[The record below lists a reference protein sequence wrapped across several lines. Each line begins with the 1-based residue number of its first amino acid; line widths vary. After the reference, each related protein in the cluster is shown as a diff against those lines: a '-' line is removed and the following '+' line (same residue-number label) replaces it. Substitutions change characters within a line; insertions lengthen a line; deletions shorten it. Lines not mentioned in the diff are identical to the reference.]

1 MGNNATSILYTF
13 LKDIQAYY
21 ESKYAANEWQD
32 SLKVGIKG
40 GVPAEVAKTLKEEWL
55 GHYFYYYYCENLVKK
70 EETGNQNNAGV
81 N

>member
-1 MGNNATSILYTF
+1 MF

-21 ESKYAANEWQD
+21 ESKYSPNEWQKQ
-32 SLKVGIKG
+32 LKNGIKG

-70 EETGNQNNAGV
+70 EEKSDQNNAGV